1 MPKQLEDFGDSLVTR
16 MTSTST
22 KHLVVDGS
30 NIATEGRTNPSLAQL
45 DEAVSAVS
53 KQGYGPVTVI
63 VDATF
68 PRRIDA
74 SEIEEFERRTL
85 DGTIVTPPAG
95 VVGRGDAFILQVA
108 AQVDAVVLS
117 NDSFQEFHGEHEWL
131 LNEDGRLLGGKP
143 VPNVGWVFSLRGPVR
158 GAKSRQSIRE
168 AKSDK
173 SDKSEKKTTKTAAKK
188 SSSKRKAASS
198 TQKSQTGSKE
208 VAADGP
214 MPVPSKPPANRRRRG
229 AEKRRDAEATSAK
242 SNGTKASGTEAKKST
257 KSKESNHLNDVTE
270 FMSFVSAH
278 SLGDTIQGEVERF
291 SSHGCYLRV
300 ATAQCYLPSKAMGDP
315 PPTKARD
322 VVSKGQLVEA
332 KVESLD
338 AQRRGINVSLIRVL
352 PRADRSDQQ
361 KPSSLPNGRSIS
373 NTPRRSESIM
383 ATPKKAAKKR
393 TTKKA
398 AVKKTVAKKTTAK
411 KAATKAPAKKA
422 AAKKAPAK
430 KAAPR
435 KAAAKKAPAKKA
447 APKKAAAKKAPAK
460 KAAPKKAAAKKA
472 PAKKA
477 APKKAAAKK
486 APAKKAAPKKATAKK
501 APAKKAAPKKAAAK
515 KAPAKK
521 AAPKKAA
528 AKKRTTKKAA
538 KRSTKR

>member
-1 MPKQLEDFGDSLVTR
+1 
-16 MTSTST
+16 MTSNPTQ
-22 KHLVVDGS
+22 HLVVDGS

-68 PRRIDA
+68 PRRIDP
-74 SEIEEFERRTL
+74 SEVEEFERRTL
-85 DGTIVTPPAG
+85 EGTIVTPPAG

-143 VPNVGWVFSLRGPVR
+143 VPNVGWVFSPRGPVR
-158 GAKSRQSIRE
+158 GAKSRQSVRE
-168 AKSDK
+168 AKS
-173 SDKSEKKTTKTAAKK
+173 SKSEKPTKTPTKTAAKK
-188 SSSKRKAASS
+188 SAKKRKTTSPK
-198 TQKSQTGSKE
+198 QKNQTSSKE
-208 VAADGP
+208 VSADSP
-214 MPVPSKPPANRRRRG
+214 MPVPKDPPASRRRRG
-229 AEKRRDAEATSAK
+229 AETRRDAQETGAKSSAPKPSAPKSSAPKSSAPK
-242 SNGTKASGTEAKKST
+242 SNGVKAKKSA

-338 AQRRGINVSLIRVL
+338 AERRGINVSLIRVL

-411 KAATKAPAKKA
+411 KAA
-422 AAKKAPAK
+422 KKAPAK
-430 KAAPR
+430 KAA
-435 KAAAKKAPAKKA
+435 
-447 APKKAAAKKAPAK
+447 
-460 KAAPKKAAAKKA
+460 
-472 PAKKA
+472 
-477 APKKAAAKK
+477 
-486 APAKKAAPKKATAKK
+486 AKK

-538 KRSTKR
+538 KRTTKR

>member
-16 MTSTST
+16 MTSTPT

-68 PRRIDA
+68 PRRIDS
-74 SEIEEFERRTL
+74 SEVEEFERRTL

-168 AKSDK
+168 AKTAKSDK
-173 SDKSEKKTTKTAAKK
+173 SDKSDKETTKTAAKK

-198 TQKSQTGSKE
+198 RQKSQTGSKE

-214 MPVPSKPPANRRRRG
+214 MPVPSKPPAARRRRG
-229 AEKRRDAEATSAK
+229 AEASRDAEAPSTKSSSTK
-242 SNGTKASGTEAKKST
+242 SNETDPKKSTKSNETDPKKST

-352 PRADRSDQQ
+352 PRADLSDQQ
-361 KPSSLPNGRSIS
+361 KPSSSPNGRSIS

-398 AVKKTVAKKTTAK
+398 AVKKTTAKKTTAK
-411 KAATKAPAKKA
+411 KAVTKAPAKRA
-422 AAKKAPAK
+422 AAKKAT
-430 KAAPR
+430 
-435 KAAAKKAPAKKA
+435 AKKA

-460 KAAPKKAAAKKA
+460 KRTT
-472 PAKKA
+472 KKA

-486 APAKKAAPKKATAKK
+486 RTT
-501 APAKKAAPKKAAAK
+501 KKAAPKKAAAK
-515 KAPAKK
+515 KRTTKKAAPKKAAAKKRTTKK